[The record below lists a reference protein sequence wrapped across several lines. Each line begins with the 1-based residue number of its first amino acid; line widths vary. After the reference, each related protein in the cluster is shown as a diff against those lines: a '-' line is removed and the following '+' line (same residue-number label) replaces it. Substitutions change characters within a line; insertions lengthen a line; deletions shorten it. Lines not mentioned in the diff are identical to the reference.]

1 MKFEGGRV
9 QAQRLENVSARQ
21 YGLQRR
27 DENQGDGVCQVG
39 VGAGM
44 GFASRRGRWEEEGK
58 REDERVSNRLI
69 EGDVRTRDSS
79 REG

>member
-1 MKFEGGRV
+1 VFR
-9 QAQRLENVSARQ
+9 RSALRK
-21 YGLQRR
+21 YRR
-27 DENQGDGVCQVG
+27 DSTYFSEWMSYRGDGVWQVG